1 MNEYSYSLSLL
12 SPPPPT
18 VTAIFTMVQFSSQLL
33 FLVLMI
39 GLSKGFRW
47 DDVRTAQV
55 SQAINAVQISFSF
68 YLGWRL
74 LPKTPASH
82 SLPDGKHLLLQG
94 FTQNWVTAK
103 RIQRD
108 YKKGLRWFLLAL
120 CFAEATANTFTVV
133 AVVFLDG
140 VLGFSGPEIG
150 IFFAISLV
158 GTIPGGLFARF
169 VTSKTNPNTSWRLS
183 MIVLFG
189 LGIFG
194 GLVLNRDNGSPLAYV
209 WGAMVGITLGW
220 FYPTE
225 RLFFS
230 MIVPHGLEAE
240 LSGLYVYCSQ
250 IIAWLPPLLFSVL
263 VEAKVD
269 MGFGVIAVSGFA
281 IIAVALL
288 SMAAPWPEIL
298 ADIENEQDEG
308 ARGVEVDGR
317 GEKSTESAK
326 A

>member
-1 MNEYSYSLSLL
+1 
-12 SPPPPT
+12 
-18 VTAIFTMVQFSSQLL
+18 MVQFSSQLL
-33 FLVLMI
+33 FLMLMI
-39 GLSKGFRW
+39 GLSMGLGFG
-47 DDVRTAQV
+47 DVRTAQV

-74 LPKTPASH
+74 LPKTPATH
-82 SLPDGKHLLLQG
+82 SLPDGKHLLFQG
-94 FTQNWVTAK
+94 FAQNWSTAK
-103 RIQRD
+103 RIQRY

-120 CFAEATANTFTVV
+120 CFAEATANTFTLV
-133 AVVFLDG
+133 AVVFLDKQ
-140 VLGFSGPEIG
+140 LGFSGAEIG

-158 GTIPGGLFARF
+158 CTIPGGIFARF
-169 VTSKTNPNTSWRLS
+169 VTSKSNPNTSWRLS
-183 MIVLFG
+183 MIGLFG

-194 GLVLNRDNGSPLAYV
+194 GLVLNRDNGSTLAYV

-230 MIVPHGLEAE
+230 MIVPQGQEAE
-240 LSGLYVYCSQ
+240 LSGFYVYCTQ
-250 IIAWLPPLLFSVL
+250 IIGWLPPLLFSVL
-263 VEAKVD
+263 VEANVD
-269 MGFGVIAVSGFA
+269 QGIGVIAISGFA

-298 ADIENEQDEG
+298 ADIEE
-308 ARGVEVDGR
+308 
-317 GEKSTESAK
+317 EKSTDIQSAE

>member
-1 MNEYSYSLSLL
+1 M
-12 SPPPPT
+12 
-18 VTAIFTMVQFSSQLL
+18 
-33 FLVLMI
+33 
-39 GLSKGFRW
+39 GFGW

-82 SLPDGKHLLLQG
+82 SLPDGNHLLLQG
-94 FTQNWVTAK
+94 FTQNWATAK
-103 RIQRD
+103 MIQRD
-108 YKKGLRWFLLAL
+108 YKKGMRWFLLAL
-120 CFAEATANTFTVV
+120 CFAEATANTFTLV
-133 AVVFLDG
+133 AVVYLDE
-140 VLGFSGPEIG
+140 VLGFSGTEIG

-189 LGIFG
+189 LGVFG
-194 GLVLNRDNGSPLAYV
+194 GLVLNRDNGSILGYV
-209 WGAMVGITLGW
+209 WGGMVGITLGW

-240 LSGLYVYCSQ
+240 LSGFYVYCTQ
-250 IIAWLPPLLFSVL
+250 IIGWLPPLVFSIL
-263 VEAKVD
+263 VEANVD
-269 MGFGVIAVSGFA
+269 QGYGVIAISGFA
-281 IIAVALL
+281 LIAVALL
-288 SMAAPWPEIL
+288 SMAASWPEIL
-298 ADIENEQDEG
+298 ADTEE
-308 ARGVEVDGR
+308 
-317 GEKSTESAK
+317 EKSINNESVEAK
-326 A
+326 PADAPITVLLG

>member
-18 VTAIFTMVQFSSQLL
+18 VTAIFTMVQFSLQLL

-39 GLSKGFRW
+39 GLSKGFCW
-47 DDVRTAQV
+47 DNVRTTQV

-94 FTQNWVTAK
+94 FAQNWATAK

-108 YKKGLRWFLLAL
+108 YKKGLRCFLLAL
-120 CFAEATANTFTVV
+120 CFTKATANTFTVV

-140 VLGFSGPEIG
+140 ALGFSGPEIG

-263 VEAKVD
+263 VEAK
-269 MGFGVIAVSGFA
+269 
-281 IIAVALL
+281 
-288 SMAAPWPEIL
+288 
-298 ADIENEQDEG
+298 N
-308 ARGVEVDGR
+308 
-317 GEKSTESAK
+317 
-326 A
+326 

>member
-1 MNEYSYSLSLL
+1 
-12 SPPPPT
+12 
-18 VTAIFTMVQFSSQLL
+18 
-33 FLVLMI
+33 
-39 GLSKGFRW
+39 
-47 DDVRTAQV
+47 
-55 SQAINAVQISFSF
+55 
-68 YLGWRL
+68 
-74 LPKTPASH
+74 
-82 SLPDGKHLLLQG
+82 
-94 FTQNWVTAK
+94 
-103 RIQRD
+103 
-108 YKKGLRWFLLAL
+108 
-120 CFAEATANTFTVV
+120 
-133 AVVFLDG
+133 
-140 VLGFSGPEIG
+140 
-150 IFFAISLV
+150 
-158 GTIPGGLFARF
+158 
-169 VTSKTNPNTSWRLS
+169 

-298 ADIENEQDEG
+298 ADIENEQEEG
-308 ARGVEVDGR
+308 GEELKWMGEEKNPQKMPKPEPVE
-317 GEKSTESAK
+317 
-326 A
+326 